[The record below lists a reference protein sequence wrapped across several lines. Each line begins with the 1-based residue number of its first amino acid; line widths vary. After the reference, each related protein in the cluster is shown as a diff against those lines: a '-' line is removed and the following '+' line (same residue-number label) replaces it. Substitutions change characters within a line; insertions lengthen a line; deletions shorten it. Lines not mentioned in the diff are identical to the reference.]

1 LANNLSNS
9 SSPYL
14 LQHADNPVDWFPWGE
29 EALEKSRKE
38 DKPIFLSIGYAACHW
53 CHVMAHESFEDQA
66 TADLMNELF
75 VNIKVDREE
84 RPDID
89 DIYMDAVVALTGQGG
104 WPLTVFLTPGQ
115 KPFYGGTYFPPVS
128 RYNMPAFSDVLL
140 NVAKL
145 WNEDRERL
153 IDSSTQIVD
162 HMKKNQSL
170 PGQSTNLNKEYLD
183 QAAATLSQN
192 YDWEHGGWGAA
203 PKFPQPMA
211 VEFLLRRATRGD
223 NQSLEI
229 ARHALHSMA
238 KGGMYDLIG
247 GGFARY
253 STDNEWLVPH
263 FEKMLYDNAQLAR
276 VYLHAYLIT
285 GEHAF
290 RRICEE
296 TLEFVMREMSHP
308 QGGFYSSLDAD
319 SEGQEGKFYLWT
331 EDEIRDAI
339 NDDQD
344 SKLIIDAYG
353 FTKEGNYEGKT
364 IPRRVLDD
372 EQLAEKYGLSTEDI
386 PHHVSRW
393 NKRLLEV
400 RGKRVWPGTDDKVLV
415 AWNGWMDLAFLEAG
429 RYLGNVDYEDMAT
442 RNLTFILSEMLD
454 SEHLFR
460 SWRSGKTVYVAYL
473 EDYATLII
481 ALLSLYNSN
490 PDPAWFEAARQLSE
504 SMIEH
509 FSGSDGLFYDT
520 RDDHEKLLIRPREIQ
535 DNATPSGNALAAY
548 ALLQVAAYQGD
559 GKLRDLVENMLA
571 RVQSFVYQHPTAFSQ
586 WLYALDFALHPIRE
600 VAILGDPE
608 DQRTQSLI
616 QTLWSRYRPD
626 VIAAI
631 SQSPPP
637 IGVPVL
643 LDNRPL
649 LNDAP
654 TAYVCEGFVCQQP
667 VNDADQ
673 FREQLDNLPG

>member
-1 LANNLSNS
+1 MPNNLVNS

-14 LQHADNPVDWFPWGE
+14 LQHAENPVDWFSWGE
-29 EALEKSRKE
+29 EALEKSRQE

-66 TADLMNELF
+66 TADLMNKLF
-75 VNIKVDREE
+75 INIKVDREE

-104 WPLTVFLTPGQ
+104 WPLSVFLTPEQ

-140 NVAKL
+140 SVAKI
-145 WNEDRERL
+145 WNEDRGRL
-153 IDSSTQIVD
+153 LDASAQIVENI
-162 HMKKNQSL
+162 KQNQSL
-170 PGQSTNLNKEYLD
+170 PGQSTKLNDEYLD

-192 YDWEHGGWGAA
+192 YDWKHGGWGAA

-211 VEFLLRRATRGD
+211 IEFLLRRAIRGD
-223 NQSLEI
+223 SQSLEI

-285 GEHAF
+285 GESDF

-308 QGGFYSSLDAD
+308 QGGFFSSLDAD

-331 EDEIRDAI
+331 EDEIRDALE
-339 NDDQD
+339 DAQD
-344 SKLIIDAYG
+344 RELVIAAYG
-353 FTKEGNYEGKT
+353 FTKEGNFEGKT
-364 IPRRVLDD
+364 IPLRVLDN
-372 EQLAEKYGLSTEDI
+372 EQLADKFGLTVDDV
-386 PHHVSRW
+386 PHRLSRL

-400 RGKRVWPGTDDKVLV
+400 REKRVRPGTDDKVLV

-429 RYLGNVDYEDMAT
+429 RYLENFNYTKMAT
-442 RNLTFILSEMLD
+442 RNLAFILSEMLD
-454 SEHLFR
+454 NGRLSR
-460 SWRSGKTVYVAYL
+460 SWRSGTAVYGGYL
-473 EDYATLII
+473 EDYATTII
-481 ALLSLYNSN
+481 ALLGLYNSN
-490 PDPAWFEAARQLSE
+490 PDPSWFASAIQLSE
-504 SMIEH
+504 TMIEH
-509 FSGSDGLFYDT
+509 FLGSDGLFYDT
-520 RDDHEKLLIRPREIQ
+520 RDDHESLLIRPREIQ

-548 ALLQVAAYQGD
+548 ALLQIAAYQGD
-559 GKLRDLVENMLA
+559 GKLRDMAENMLR
-571 RVQSFVYQHPTAFSQ
+571 RVQSFIYQHPTGFSQ
-586 WLYALDFALHPIRE
+586 WLYALDFALHPTRE
-600 VAILGDPE
+600 IAILGDIN
-608 DQRTQSLI
+608 DSRTQSLVK
-616 QTLWSRYRPD
+616 TLWSQYRPD

-631 SQSPPP
+631 SQAPPP
-637 IGVPVL
+637 IGGPAL

-649 LNDAP
+649 VNGAP
-654 TAYVCEGFVCQQP
+654 TAYVCEGFVCKQP
-667 VNDADQ
+667 VNDVDQ
-673 FREQLDNLPG
+673 FKRQLDDT

>member
-1 LANNLSNS
+1 MPNNLANS

-14 LQHADNPVDWFPWGE
+14 LQHAENPVNWFPWGE
-29 EALEKSRKE
+29 EALEKSRQE

-53 CHVMAHESFEDQA
+53 CHVMAHESFEDPA
-66 TADLMNELF
+66 TAELMNKLF

-104 WPLTVFLTPGQ
+104 WPLSVFLTPEQ
-115 KPFYGGTYFPPVS
+115 QPFYGGTYFPPVS

-140 NVAKL
+140 SVAKT

-153 IDSSTQIVD
+153 LHAGTQIVD
-162 HMKKNQSL
+162 HIKKNQSL
-170 PGQSTNLNKEYLD
+170 PGQSSKLNKEYLD

-192 YDWEHGGWGAA
+192 YDWKHGGWGAA

-211 VEFLLRRATRGD
+211 IEFLLRRASRGD
-223 NQSLEI
+223 SQSLEI
-229 ARHALHSMA
+229 AQHALRSMA

-285 GEHAF
+285 GENDF

-296 TLEFVMREMSHP
+296 TLEFVMRELTHP
-308 QGGFYSSLDAD
+308 QGGFFSSLDAD
-319 SEGQEGKFYLWT
+319 SEGEEGKFYLWT
-331 EDEIRDAI
+331 EDEVRDAI
-339 NDDQD
+339 DDAQD
-344 SKLIIDAYG
+344 SELIIAAYG
-353 FTKEGNYEGKT
+353 STKEGNYEGKT
-364 IPRRVLDD
+364 IPRRVLDN
-372 EQLAEKYGLSTEDI
+372 EQLADKFGFTLEDI
-386 PHHVSRW
+386 PNHLSRL

-400 RGKRVWPGTDDKVLV
+400 REKRVRPGTDDKVLT
-415 AWNGWMDLAFLEAG
+415 AWNGWMDLVFLEAG
-429 RYLGNVDYEDMAT
+429 RYLGISGYVDMAT
-442 RNLTFILSEMLD
+442 RNLTFILSEML
-454 SEHLFR
+454 ENGRLFR
-460 SWRSGKTVYVAYL
+460 SWRSGKAVYDAYL
-473 EDYATLII
+473 EDYATTVI

-490 PDPAWFEAARQLSE
+490 PDPSWFQSAIQLSE
-504 SMIEH
+504 SMVEH
-509 FSGSDGLFYDT
+509 FLGSDGLFFDT
-520 RDDHEKLLIRPREIQ
+520 RDDHESLLIRPREIQ

-548 ALLQVAAYQGD
+548 ALLQIAAYQGD
-559 GKLRDLVENMLA
+559 GNLRDMAESMLSS
-571 RVQSFVYQHPTAFSQ
+571 VQVLIYQHPTSFSQ

-600 VAILGDPE
+600 VAILGDFE
-608 DQRTQSLI
+608 DNRTQSLI
-616 QTLWSRYRPD
+616 RTLWSRYRPD

-631 SQSPPP
+631 SQSPPLVGGP
-637 IGVPVL
+637 AL
-643 LDNRPL
+643 LDNRLL

-654 TAYVCEGFVCQQP
+654 TAYVCEGFVCNQP
-667 VNDADQ
+667 VNDVDQ
-673 FREQLDNLPG
+673 FRQQLDDLSS